1 MTFNDKQVSDLK
13 KIADS
18 KFKKVEG
25 KVKRMRKKVFKDII
39 LAEMELTKLTEE
51 NLDIVTNEE
60 VTNY

>member
-1 MTFNDKQVSDLK
+1 MK
-13 KIADS
+13 KLADG

-25 KVKRMRKKVFKDII
+25 KVKRMRKKVFKDIV

>member
-1 MTFNDKQVSDLK
+1 MTFNDKQVSALK
-13 KIADS
+13 KLADG

-25 KVKRMRKKVFKDII
+25 KVKRMRKKVFKDIV

>member
-1 MTFNDKQVSDLK
+1 MK